1 MVTGMGNPESSTLPP
16 DPDPGAGPPG
26 ARAMRLPRLV
36 AAVGL
41 RLPQFPHS
49 VALAVALNLALRPRL
64 SADTIEMLRGRPIGI
79 RVEDAG
85 IDFRVRLG
93 ERGFVP
99 LFGDVKPD
107 VVFTACAFDFYQM
120 ARRLED
126 PDTLFFNRRLKIEG
140 DTELGLVVKNAL
152 DAVDWLALP
161 GPLRAVFERASG
173 VLSALRGGKR
183 GPPR

>member
-1 MVTGMGNPESSTLPP
+1 MGNPESSTLPP
-16 DPDPGAGPPG
+16 DPDPDPDTGAPG
-26 ARAMRLPRLV
+26 SRAMRLPRLI
-36 AAVGL
+36 AAIGL

-49 VALAVALNLALRPRL
+49 VALAVGLNLALRPRL
-64 SADTIEMLRGRPIGI
+64 AADTLEMLRGRPIGI

-85 IDFRVRLG
+85 IYFRVRLG
-93 ERGFVP
+93 ERGFIP

-107 VVFTACAFDFYQM
+107 VVFTACAFDFYRM

-173 VLSALRGGKR
+173 ALSGLRGTRK

>member
-1 MVTGMGNPESSTLPP
+1 MGNPESSTLPP
-16 DPDPGAGPPG
+16 DPDSRAPGSRG
-26 ARAMRLPRLV
+26 MRLPRLI
-36 AAVGL
+36 AAVGM

-49 VALAVALNLALRPRL
+49 VALAVGLNLALKPVL
-64 SADTIEMLRGRPIGI
+64 SADTMEMLRGRPICI

-85 IDFRVRLG
+85 IDFRVRL
-93 ERGFVP
+93 ERRGFVP

-107 VVFTACAFDFYQM
+107 VVFSASAFDFYLM

-152 DAVDWLALP
+152 DAVDWFALP

-173 VLSALRGGKR
+173 MFSALGRAR
-183 GPPR
+183 RDPPR

>member
-1 MVTGMGNPESSTLPP
+1 
-16 DPDPGAGPPG
+16 
-26 ARAMRLPRLV
+26 MRLPRLV
-36 AAVGL
+36 AAVGV

-49 VALAVALNLALRPRL
+49 VALAIGLNLALRPRL
-64 SADTIEMLRGRPIGI
+64 SADALDMLRGRPIGI

-93 ERGFVP
+93 ERGFIP

-107 VVFTACAFDFYQM
+107 VVFAACAYDFYLM

-161 GPLRAVFERASG
+161 GPLRAAFERASG
-173 VLSALRGGKR
+173 VWSALRGSGKR
-183 GPPR
+183 PPD

>member
-1 MVTGMGNPESSTLPP
+1 MGNPESNTLGPDS
-16 DPDPGAGPPG
+16 DPDTNAGPPG
-26 ARAMRLPRLV
+26 SRGMRLPRLI

-41 RLPQFPHS
+41 RMPQFPHS
-49 VALAVALNLALRPRL
+49 VALAVGLNIALKPRL
-64 SADTIEMLRGRPIGI
+64 PADTIEMLRGRPLGI

-107 VVFTACAFDFYQM
+107 VVFTACAHDFYLM
-120 ARRLED
+120 ARRIED
-126 PDTLFFNRRLKIEG
+126 PDTLFFNRRLRIEG

-173 VLSALRGGKR
+173 VWSAIGGARR

>member
-1 MVTGMGNPESSTLPP
+1 MAIGTESPESNTSPP
-16 DPDPGAGPPG
+16 E
-26 ARAMRLPRLV
+26 RAALGSRTMRLPRLV
-36 AAVGL
+36 AAVGV

-49 VALAVALNLALRPRL
+49 VALAVGLNFALKPRL
-64 SADTIEMLRGRPIGI
+64 SADTVEMLRGRPMCI

-85 IDFRVRLG
+85 IDFCVRLG

-99 LFGDVKPD
+99 LYEQVQPD
-107 VVFTACAFDFYQM
+107 VTFSACAYDFYLM

-126 PDTLFFNRRLKIEG
+126 PDTLFFTRRLRIEG

-161 GPLRAVFERASG
+161 APLRAVFERASG
-173 VLSALRGGKR
+173 VWSALRGGAKPSQR
-183 GPPR
+183 

>member
-1 MVTGMGNPESSTLPP
+1 MENPESSTAPP
-16 DPDPGAGPPG
+16 DSAAPGL
-26 ARAMRLPRLV
+26 RAMRLPRLI
-36 AAVGL
+36 AAVGA

-49 VALAVALNLALRPRL
+49 VALAVGLNFALRPRL

-79 RVEDAG
+79 RVDDAG
-85 IDFRVRLG
+85 IEFRVRLG
-93 ERGFVP
+93 DRGFMPVY
-99 LFGDVKPD
+99 GNVTPD
-107 VVFTACAFDFYQM
+107 VVFSACAHDFYLM

-126 PDTLFFNRRLKIEG
+126 PDTLFFNRRLRIEG

-173 VLSALRGGKR
+173 AWSALGGKR
-183 GPPR
+183 PQR